1 MSLSL
6 SLSIAPCKGL
16 IFYFDSFIHVVHFL
30 NTSWCLNRHFYI
42 FLGIVE
48 IFKYESE
55 EETQF
60 NELRTIEKEDGNI
73 LFCASDVAK
82 IL

>member
-1 MSLSL
+1 ML
-6 SLSIAPCKGL
+6 
-16 IFYFDSFIHVVHFL
+16 FIFL

>member
-1 MSLSL
+1 MAD
-6 SLSIAPCKGL
+6 INYQ
-16 IFYFDSFIHVVHFL
+16 F
-30 NTSWCLNRHFYI
+30 
-42 FLGIVE
+42 E

-73 LFCASDVAK
+73 LFVH
-82 IL
+82 LM